1 MLLVG
6 GLVVTMTRKRFAF
19 LPVPQAAW
27 DAAVARR
34 AANGQRGAGSGF
46 GLREDP
52 LNPGTQRMHAGTDV
66 AVPVGT
72 PLIAVLD
79 GVVSEVS
86 RGSAGLVVRYQTAL
100 GRVSCMHLDSL
111 APRVVT
117 GATVSAGE
125 VIGATGQSG
134 NVTGPHLHLE
144 LRPIGASSS
153 VDPLPFFPL
162 DERLA

>member
-1 MLLVG
+1 
-6 GLVVTMTRKRFAF
+6 
-19 LPVPQAAW
+19 
-27 DAAVARR
+27 
-34 AANGQRGAGSGF
+34 
-46 GLREDP
+46 
-52 LNPGTQRMHAGTDV
+52 MHAGTDV
-66 AVPVGT
+66 AVPTGT
-72 PLIAVLD
+72 PLVAVLD

-111 APRVVT
+111 APRIVV
-117 GATVSAGE
+117 GATVSGGE

-153 VDPLPFFPL
+153 VDPLPFSPA
-162 DERLA
+162 ERVA